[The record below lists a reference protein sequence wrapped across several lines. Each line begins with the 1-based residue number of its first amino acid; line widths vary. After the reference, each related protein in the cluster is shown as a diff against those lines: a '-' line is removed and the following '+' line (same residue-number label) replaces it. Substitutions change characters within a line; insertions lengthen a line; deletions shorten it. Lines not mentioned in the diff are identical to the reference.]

1 MELVYIGL
9 STLETMYLMDYDM
22 TIGCKYQVADFRPGT
37 YLLSDD
43 NGLTITL
50 SKDCFMSVSEF
61 RDKKIDMIVNE

>member
-37 YLLSDD
+37 YLLADD

-50 SKDCFMSVSEF
+50 SKDCFMSIEDW
-61 RDKKIDMIVNE
+61 RNIKIDMIL